1 MSAECKSMYG
11 FTSCLTSTLY
21 YLVHWPNLMDWS
33 LAIVITRA
41 VASWNLQW
49 DDLYCQVVIN
59 GTCSC
64 IHTPFLIVRLCWF
77 YHTGQL
83 FHLL

>member
-49 DDLYCQVVIN
+49 DDLDYQIITN
-59 GTCSC
+59 KK
-64 IHTPFLIVRLCWF
+64 
-77 YHTGQL
+77 
-83 FHLL
+83 